1 MFNKLKSLFWHF
13 FFNPSQI
20 KNYFIKK
27 IFFDIYRSSASF
39 NSSEMSHNKKADSG
53 LGSTSNT
60 SESAN
65 NPYIVKKVELLE
77 ELKNL
82 LKLSN
87 PSTKSSRNNFLLQRS
102 DLNSSSSNNNDTAD
116 DEEHANQEFTS
127 EMHEENKSVVSNSKP
142 SITTNTMTTRTTR
155 NCVQNDY
162 DVDLIMHKAIQY
174 IKKLQKIKKIP
185 NEGIQAFFKV

>member
-1 MFNKLKSLFWHF
+1 
-13 FFNPSQI
+13 
-20 KNYFIKK
+20 
-27 IFFDIYRSSASF
+27 
-39 NSSEMSHNKKADSG
+39 MSHNKKAESG
-53 LGSTSNT
+53 LGSTLGSTSNT
-60 SESAN
+60 SESAK

-87 PSTKSSRNNFLLQRS
+87 PSTKSSRNNSLLPLS

-116 DEEHANQEFTS
+116 DEHANQEFTS
-127 EMHEENKSVVSNSKP
+127 ETHEENKSVVSNSKP
-142 SITTNTMTTRTTR
+142 SIITNTMSIR

-174 IKKLQKIKKIP
+174 IKKLQKIKKIS
-185 NEGIQAFFKV
+185 NEGIQAFYFKV